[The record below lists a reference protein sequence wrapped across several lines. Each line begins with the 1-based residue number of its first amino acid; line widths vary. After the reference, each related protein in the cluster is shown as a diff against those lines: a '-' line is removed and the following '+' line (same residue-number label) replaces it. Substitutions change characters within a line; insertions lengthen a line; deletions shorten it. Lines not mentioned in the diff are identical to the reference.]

1 MFRWEINN
9 FVELILCVYC
19 LVISECRDQGIYRSK
34 VSQNLGGLAFLY
46 INISFPQSRKK
57 CTEGSKNIA
66 GKIPWRLSQ
75 TIRMKFHEI
84 LLF

>member
-9 FVELILCVYC
+9 FIELILCVYC
-19 LVISECRDQGIYRSK
+19 LVISEFRDQGIYRSK

-57 CTEGSKNIA
+57 FTEGSKNIA
-66 GKIPWRLSQ
+66 
-75 TIRMKFHEI
+75 
-84 LLF
+84 

>member
-1 MFRWEINN
+1 MFKWEINN
-9 FVELILCVYC
+9 FIELILYVCC
-19 LVISECRDQGIYRSK
+19 LVISEFRDQGKYRSK
-34 VSQNLGGLAFLY
+34 VSQNLGGLAFSY

-57 CTEGSKNIA
+57 CTRGSKNIA
-66 GKIPWRLSQ
+66 GKIPWRISQ